1 MGSSR
6 PKLGCSVVN
15 TEFVPGCSAKGKTI
29 AKNWRWSFIYHWC
42 IIISTGKYM
51 NWHLQPI
58 DTSLEAFQSD
68 LKTGLSQTEADSRL
82 TKYGRNELVEK
93 SGRTPLKIFW
103 EQITTTMVLILI
115 AAAVVAGL
123 LGDTKNTIAITAIV
137 LLYAILGF
145 VQEYRAE
152 QAISALKKL
161 SVPNVRVLR
170 DGSLKEISAHELVPG
185 DIIQLEAGNVL
196 SADVRLLEAINLR
209 IQEAA
214 LTGESEP
221 VEKQTAVLS
230 GESLP
235 LGDRSNMGYM
245 STIITQ
251 GRGLALVVTTGMQ
264 TELGKIADL
273 IQQSDAGQ
281 TPLQKRLDSLGKN
294 LAIIGVVIAVFI
306 AVLGLL
312 RGDELRHML
321 LTAVSIAVAIVPEGL
336 PAVVTIT
343 LALGAQRMLKQNAL
357 IRKLPAV
364 ETLGSVT
371 VICSD
376 KTGTLTE
383 NRMTVVVLDVAGHE
397 LDLSEEMDKQGSVHK
412 VNVEGNQSA
421 ASLSLLAIGGTLCN
435 DAQLVNTGDGGFHTL
450 GDPTEGALVATAAKM
465 GFWKST
471 LNSSFPRAAELPF
484 DSERKRMTTV
494 HHLEQYDPT
503 ILAGL
508 EIGSHRYIAFTKG
521 SVDGLLGLSN
531 QVWVN
536 GQTQR
541 MDDSFKVRIEAA
553 NDRLAKKGMRVLGV
567 AFRLINQIPEVIQMD
582 LEQNLTFIGLFGMI
596 DPPREEV
603 RDAVAITKSAGI
615 RTVMITGDHP
625 LTAAEI
631 ARQLGIIGTESN
643 RFASRHSHSQRQET
657 LDSIKVLTGVEIENL
672 SFDELKN
679 VVDDVQVFARVSPE
693 HKLKIVKA
701 LQERGHIVS
710 MTGDGVNDAPALKRA
725 DIGVAMGIT
734 GTDVSKEAAD
744 MVLLD
749 DNFATIVSAVKEGR
763 TIYDNIRK
771 FVRFSV
777 AGNIGK
783 VLVMLLAPFL
793 GKPLPLLPL
802 QLLWLNLLTD
812 GLLGLGIGVE
822 NPEADTMKRPPY
834 SPKEGVFSRG
844 AGLQVIW
851 VGAMIGALALGL
863 GSWYYFTGREQ
874 WQTMVFTFLAFA
886 QVFQALASRSE
897 KDSIFKLRLM
907 SNLLLAGM
915 SALVVGLQLM
925 VLYVPFLAEFFSV
938 KALSLCDLSIAIAG
952 GIVVLV
958 VMEVG
963 KKIKILK
970 SA

>member
-1 MGSSR
+1 
-6 PKLGCSVVN
+6 
-15 TEFVPGCSAKGKTI
+15 
-29 AKNWRWSFIYHWC
+29 
-42 IIISTGKYM
+42 M
-51 NWHLQPI
+51 NWHLQSI
-58 DTSLEAFQSD
+58 DSSLEALQTD
-68 LKTGLSQTEADSRL
+68 LKTGLSQTEAESRL
-82 TKYGRNELVEK
+82 TKYGRNELIEK

-103 EQITTTMVLILI
+103 EQITATMVLILI

-145 VQEYRAE
+145 IQEYRAE

-170 DGSLKEISAHELVPG
+170 DSALKEMSARELVPG

-196 SADVRLLEAINLR
+196 PADVRLLEAVNLR

-221 VEKQTAVLS
+221 VEKQTATLS
-230 GESLP
+230 GDGLP
-235 LGDRSNMGYM
+235 LGDRLNMGYM
-245 STIITQ
+245 GTIVTQ
-251 GRGLALVVTTGMQ
+251 GRGMALVIATGMQ

-273 IQQSDAGQ
+273 IQQSDTGQ
-281 TPLQKRLDSLGKN
+281 TPLQKRLDTLGKN
-294 LAIIGVVIAVFI
+294 LAIVGVVIAVFI
-306 AVLGLL
+306 SVLGLL

-321 LTAVSIAVAIVPEGL
+321 LTAVSVAVAIVPEGL

-397 LDLSEEMDKQGSVHK
+397 LDLTEEMDKQGSVRK
-412 VNVEGNQSA
+412 VAVDENQNA

-450 GDPTEGALVATAAKM
+450 GDPTESALVATAAKM

-471 LNSSFPRAAELPF
+471 LDSSFPRAAELPF

-536 GQTQR
+536 GQLQR
-541 MDDSFKVRIEAA
+541 MDDSFKVRVEAA

-567 AFRLINQIPEVIQMD
+567 AFRMMNQIPEVIQMD

-625 LTAAEI
+625 LTASEI
-631 ARQLGIIGTESN
+631 ARQLGITDQAALS
-643 RFASRHSHSQRQET
+643 
-657 LDSIKVLTGVEIENL
+657 KVLTGAEIENL

-679 VVDDVQVFARVSPE
+679 VVDEVQVFARVSPE
-693 HKLKIVKA
+693 HKLKIVQA

-793 GKPLPLLPL
+793 GKPIPLLPL

-812 GLLGLGIGVE
+812 GLLGLGMGVE
-822 NPEADTMKRPPY
+822 NAESDTMKRPPY

-844 AGLQVIW
+844 AGVQVIW
-851 VGAMIGALALGL
+851 VGALIGALALGL
-863 GSWYYFTGREQ
+863 GSWYYFRGLEQ

-886 QVFQALASRSE
+886 QVFQAWASRSAT
-897 KDSIFKLRLM
+897 DSFFKLRLM

-915 SALVVGLQLM
+915 SALVTGLQLT
-925 VLYVPFLAEFFSV
+925 VLYIPFLAEFFGV
-938 KALSLCDLSIAIAG
+938 KALSLCDLSIAITG

-958 VMEVG
+958 VMEVE
-963 KKIKILK
+963 KWFKRK
-970 SA
+970 